1 MKKIWHSWLTFLL
14 STNFLQWAIGDK
26 RNYKLTIMNKLLLLV
41 LSVFSMTVS
50 ASAKDGFTTTFDIS
64 GMADTTQFV
73 IRLHDSASGYGEMRF
88 DTIQVVKGRGLLADI
103 SGVNYPTQA
112 YAFTP
117 YGDFS
122 FYVSNNVNEKISGSV
137 QDIENV
143 SLRYEGAPW
152 SEDFMIFNREI
163 AAPMERLNRM
173 QKNLPTMTKAEKDSM
188 YAGYRNLSEKE
199 ERMYM
204 EYPNSWVTLERMV
217 YKLADMSRD
226 DLKEI
231 FAHLTADRKES
242 SYGKTLENYLAVT
255 PITEGAALADY
266 EIEGMD
272 QNGNAF
278 RLSDVKEPYIVVDF
292 SQCYCGPCIMAAKEI
307 AQLREKYDGVVAF
320 VNYSCDDTEKDW
332 RKAVERDSITWPSV
346 FDGSGPMGNTC
357 LKYNV
362 NGYPTFFVFG
372 PDRTLVKTWDG
383 YGKGLIERELSE
395 LIAKP
400 TKTSE

>member
-122 FYVSNNVNEKISGSV
+122 FYVSNKVNEKISGSV

-173 QKNLPTMTKAEKDSM
+173 QKNLPIMTKAEKDSM

-272 QNGNAF
+272 QNGNE
-278 RLSDVKEPYIVVDF
+278 L
-292 SQCYCGPCIMAAKEI
+292 

-383 YGKGLIERELSE
+383 YGKGSIERRLSE